1 MHSLQSTMHAT
12 SNLTSSDCTPTV
24 HSYMTV
30 TNITEGVRQVTSKL
44 FSDYDQL
51 VIQHNTLAYI
61 ISIK

>member
-1 MHSLQSTMHAT
+1 MHSLQSIMHAT

-24 HSYMTV
+24 HSYTTV

>member
-24 HSYMTV
+24 QSYMTV